1 MPWKESCAMDE
12 RARFC
17 QQVMEGDLSI
27 AELCRAFGIS
37 RVTGYKWIDRYQSGG
52 VAALADQSRAR
63 HTQPQ
68 AYSQRI
74 CDMVIRARIKHPT
87 WGAKKIRPW
96 LAKRHPHAELPATT
110 TMETMLRDAGLVRA
124 RRRSRRFE
132 GSMGDPAGADRPN
145 GVWSVDFKGEFR
157 LGDGSY
163 CYPLTVFDNYS
174 RYLLS
179 CDALCST
186 RFEPTLT
193 AFHRLFGKQGLPD
206 RIRSDN
212 GSPFTSCGHGRLS
225 RLSVYWMSLGIDAG
239 LVRARRR
246 SRRFEGSMGDPAAA
260 DRPNGVWSVDFKGEF
275 RLGDGSYCYPLT
287 VFDNY
292 SRYLLSCD
300 ALCSTRFEPTL
311 TAFHRLFGKQ
321 GLPDRIRSDN
331 GSPFTS
337 CGHGRLSRLS
347 VYWMSLGIEVE
358 RTRPGRPQDN
368 GRHERMHRTLKQDTA
383 RPPTNTKSGQQ
394 RRFNEFRRKYNQERP
409 HEALD
414 MKCPCEFYEA
424 STRPYEQVEYEYPGY
439 WEVRK
444 ISRMGQIAW
453 KGRQLFLSE
462 ALIGHRVGLVEIDD
476 GIWKVSFRQLPL
488 ARLIG
493 RRRDRSAAGSSTRRP

>member
-17 QQVMEGDLSI
+17 QQVMKGDLSI

-63 HTQPQ
+63 HTQPH
-68 AYSQRI
+68 AYSQRV

-96 LAKRHPHAELPATT
+96 LAKRHPHTELPSTT

-132 GSMGDPAGADRPN
+132 GSMGDPAGVDRPN

-186 RFEPTLT
+186 RFEPTWS
-193 AFHRLFGKQGLPD
+193 AFHRLF
-206 RIRSDN
+206 S
-212 GSPFTSCGHGRLS
+212 
-225 RLSVYWMSLGIDAG
+225 
-239 LVRARRR
+239 
-246 SRRFEGSMGDPAAA
+246 
-260 DRPNGVWSVDFKGEF
+260 
-275 RLGDGSYCYPLT
+275 
-287 VFDNY
+287 
-292 SRYLLSCD
+292 
-300 ALCSTRFEPTL
+300 
-311 TAFHRLFGKQ
+311 KQ

-358 RTRPGRPQDN
+358 RTRPGHPQDN

-383 RPPTNTKSGQQ
+383 RPPTNTRSGQQ

-424 STRPYEQVEYEYPGY
+424 STRPYEQVEYEYLGY

-488 ARLIG
+488 ARLID
-493 RRRDRSAAGSSTRRP
+493 RRGSVRIEPLRPRVWG

>member
-1 MPWKESCAMDE
+1 MAGEALRVDAASCGSQSVVHTRYFDAGILPARFAKAGQWLACFLAALRAAGIAQHRRHPAAYRLCAMDHTGAGTAQPHGLHITSGTSLTPVGNRKEADMPWKESCAMDE
-12 RARFC
+12 RAGFC

-96 LAKRHPHAELPATT
+96 LAKRHPHTELPATT

-186 RFEPTLT
+186 RFEPT
-193 AFHRLFGKQGLPD
+193 
-206 RIRSDN
+206 
-212 GSPFTSCGHGRLS
+212 
-225 RLSVYWMSLGIDAG
+225 W
-239 LVRARRR
+239 
-246 SRRFEGSMGDPAAA
+246 
-260 DRPNGVWSVDFKGEF
+260 
-275 RLGDGSYCYPLT
+275 
-287 VFDNY
+287 
-292 SRYLLSCD
+292 
-300 ALCSTRFEPTL
+300 

-383 RPPTNTKSGQQ
+383 RPPTNTKPGQQ

-488 ARLIG
+488 ARLID
-493 RRRDRSAAGSSTRRP
+493 RRGSVRIEPLRPRVWG